1 MWLLAAV
8 GLSRWKSPAA
18 VGAFRR
24 DALER
29 ARDMGELEEEDSG
42 REGTVD
48 DD

>member
-18 VGAFRR
+18 VLSVGMHWKGRR
-24 DALER
+24 DME
-29 ARDMGELEEEDSG
+29 ELEDEDSG